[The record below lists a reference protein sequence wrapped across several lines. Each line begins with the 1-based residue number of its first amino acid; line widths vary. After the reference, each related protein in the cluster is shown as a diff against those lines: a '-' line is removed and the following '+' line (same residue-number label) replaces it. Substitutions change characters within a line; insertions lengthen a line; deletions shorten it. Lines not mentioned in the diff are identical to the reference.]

1 MKLGS
6 SWRGMGG
13 EARFLMHFRFIPF
26 MILLEVTNILLK
38 LLFLCLLMMGLMIQI
53 SKMMSEADSADLSP
67 SLVEGEVELLCHR
80 PLVMFISPSIEHY
93 LTNIR

>member
-26 MILLEVTNILLK
+26 MILLKVTNVLFKVFHTLLK
-38 LLFLCLLMMGLMIQI
+38 VLFLCLLMMGLMIQI

-67 SLVEGEVELLCHR
+67 SLVEGEVEPLCHHL
-80 PLVMFISPSIEHY
+80 LV
-93 LTNIR
+93 